1 MQGPEERNP
10 MFSKV
15 MPTNTRSR
23 GKIKSG
29 QHTHSVTCRVFLL
42 LLLEVSLLSAGCQN
56 VAITWSA
63 EAKSPD
69 GQWLASA
76 RTQQWGGP
84 GTAYDATTVYL
95 KPIDDSQSA
104 TQVLLFSHQYA
115 TMKLKMVWLDPKH
128 LDVTYG
134 PSDRPGDHVKLD
146 FRVAQ
151 HSGIEISVHDPSTQ
165 AGRVA
170 ESSGT
175 H

>member
-1 MQGPEERNP
+1 

-15 MPTNTRSR
+15 ISTITRS
-23 GKIKSG
+23 KEKTKSL
-29 QHTHSVTCRVFLL
+29 QHARSVTCGLFLL
-42 LLLEVSLLSAGCQN
+42 LLVEVCSLSVACQD

-76 RTQQWGGP
+76 RSQQWGGP

-104 TQVLLFSHQYA
+104 TQVLVFSHQYP
-115 TMKLKMVWLDPKH
+115 TMKLKMVWLNPKH

-134 PSDRPGDHVKLD
+134 PSDREGDQIKLD
-146 FRVAQ
+146 FRLAQ
-151 HSGIEISVHDPSTQ
+151 YSGIEISVQDLSTH

-170 ESSGT
+170 ESAGT

>member
-1 MQGPEERNP
+1 

-15 MPTNTRSR
+15 MSTNIRSR
-23 GKIKSG
+23 GKIKSR

-42 LLLEVSLLSAGCQN
+42 LLLELSLLSAGCQD

-104 TQVLLFSHQYA
+104 TQVLVFSHQYP
-115 TMKLKMVWLDPKH
+115 TMKLKMVWLNPKH

-134 PSDRPGDHVKLD
+134 PSDRPGDRVNLD
-146 FRVAQ
+146 FHAEQ
-151 HSGIEISVHDPSTQ
+151 HSGIEISVQDLSTH

-170 ESSGT
+170 EPAGT